1 MKRKIKI
8 TFNAPVV
15 LGFAAIC
22 FIATLLNYITNGKS
36 NQMIFMTY
44 HSSLTNPMTY
54 VRFITHIF
62 GHSGWSHFIGNAS
75 YLLLLGPMLEE
86 KYGSN
91 ELIEVIGITAIAT
104 GLVNYIFFWKF

>member
-22 FIATLLNYITNGKS
+22 FIATLLNYLTNGKS

-44 HSSLTNPMTY
+44 HSSLMSPLTY
-54 VRFITHIF
+54 LHMYLDMM
-62 GHSGWSHFIGNAS
+62 GGNT
-75 YLLLLGPMLEE
+75 L
-86 KYGSN
+86 
-91 ELIEVIGITAIAT
+91 
-104 GLVNYIFFWKF
+104 

>member
-22 FIATLLNYITNGKS
+22 FIATLLNYLTNGKS

-44 HSSLTNPMTY
+44 H
-54 VRFITHIF
+54 F
-62 GHSGWSHFIGNAS
+62 
-75 YLLLLGPMLEE
+75 
-86 KYGSN
+86 
-91 ELIEVIGITAIAT
+91 
-104 GLVNYIFFWKF
+104 